1 MNAVDNGIY
10 DRVADTWW
18 DADGFMALLRTA
30 VNPPRVAYFDDVLAR
45 HMGGPREGHRLLDVG
60 CGGGLL
66 SEAFAARG
74 LEVTGIDASPH
85 SLTAA
90 RVHAA
95 GNGLSI
101 DYRDGR
107 AEALPFDDASFDVVA
122 CCDMLE
128 HVDDID
134 AVLAEIAR
142 VLKPG
147 GVFLFDTINR
157 TWLSNLVAIKLAQD
171 WWPTRMI
178 PRDVHVHAQF
188 VRPAELDAALRR
200 QHLTSRDMV
209 GLSPAFR
216 PLRTGAAWLR
226 HKLGRMDFAT
236 FGEYVRLQRS
246 TDLRISYMGYA
257 TKPQRGLQPTA

>member
-30 VNPPRVAYFDDVLAR
+30 VNPPRVAYFDAVLTQHAPGAR
-45 HMGGPREGHRLLDVG
+45 EALQVLDVG

-66 SEAFAARG
+66 SEAFAERG
-74 LEVTGIDASPH
+74 FHVTGIDASAR
-85 SLTAA
+85 SLAAA
-90 RVHAA
+90 RAHAA
-95 GNGLSI
+95 HSGLAI

-134 AVLAEIAR
+134 AVIAEIAR

-157 TWLSNLVAIKLAQD
+157 TWLSRLVAIKLAQD

-188 VRPAELDAALRR
+188 VRPAELDAAMRR
-200 QHLTSRDMV
+200 QTLVTREMV

-216 PLRTGAAWLR
+216 PVRLLRAWLR
-226 HKLGRMDFAT
+226 HKRGRMDFAT
-236 FGEYVRLQRS
+236 FGTHVQLQRS
-246 TDLRISYMGYA
+246 DDLRISYMGYA
-257 TKPQRGLQPTA
+257 TR